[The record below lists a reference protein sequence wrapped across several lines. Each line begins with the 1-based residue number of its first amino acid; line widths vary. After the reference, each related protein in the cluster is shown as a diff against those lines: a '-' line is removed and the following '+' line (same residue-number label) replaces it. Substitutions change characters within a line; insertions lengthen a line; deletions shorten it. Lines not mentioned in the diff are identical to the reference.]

1 MERGSPKEYH
11 LKQRLGNA
19 GSGGGRPTVVPAV
32 KISRARHS
40 GGEGERYAICQ
51 TAPTLALFDL
61 GGESRAVTLV
71 IVQDAAGTLCAR
83 DGIKTGPGCPN
94 GQDAWDG
101 KLIVEA
107 RVE

>member
-1 MERGSPKEYH
+1 MSN
-11 LKQRLGNA
+11 RLYRLNLTARQQGLD
-19 GSGGGRPTVVPAV
+19 GRKPSIVPVVRV
-32 KISRARHS
+32 SRAQFA
-40 GGEGERYAICQ
+40 GGGERYAVCQ
-51 TAPTLALFDL
+51 TNPTLSLFDL

-71 IVQDAAGTLCAR
+71 IAEDIVGTLCAR

-107 RVE
+107 RILA